1 MAEVANRAKSA
12 FLANMSHEF
21 RTPLN
26 AIIGFSESLLAG
38 YFGALSAKQ
47 HEYVDDILK
56 SGEHLLQ
63 LINDVLDLAKV
74 EAGRM
79 EDNLEVIYLHHAVAV
94 RLEMCRGQADSASIA
109 SHTESPTHVRKD
121 RGKG

>member
-1 MAEVANRAKSA
+1 
-12 FLANMSHEF
+12 
-21 RTPLN
+21 
-26 AIIGFSESLLAG
+26 GFSESLLAG

-79 EDNLEVIYLHHAVAV
+79 EAHIELIDLHHAVADS
-94 RLEMCRGQADSASIA
+94 LEMMHVQAERAGVALSAALPPHLPHLHADERMLRQMLLNLLSNA
-109 SHTESPTHVRKD
+109 V
-121 RGKG
+121 